1 MKILIIDDEL
11 VSRSK
16 MNSLMRCFGICKAV
30 DNGEE
35 AIDLF
40 KEAWRTGRPF
50 DLVTLDIN
58 MPDIDGFEVLLALR
72 DFERV
77 LEVEKVR
84 QSIIIMV
91 TAQSDKQNVFTCL
104 KAGCDDYI
112 VKPFNIKLIRE
123 KLEKFGIDEI
133 NTV

>member
-1 MKILIIDDEL
+1 MKILIVDDEI

-16 MNSLMRCFGICKAV
+16 MNTLLRSFGTCKAV

-40 KEAWRTGRPF
+40 KEAWRAGEPF
-50 DLVTLDIN
+50 DLVTLDIE
-58 MPDIDGFEVLLALR
+58 MPNIDGFKVLSALR
-72 DFERV
+72 EFESV

-84 QSIIIMV
+84 QSIIMMV
-91 TAQSDKQNVFTCL
+91 TAQSDKQKVFTCL

-112 VKPFNIKLIRE
+112 VKPFNMKIIRE

-133 NTV
+133 DTV

>member
-1 MKILIIDDEL
+1 
-11 VSRSK
+11 
-16 MNSLMRCFGICKAV
+16 
-30 DNGEE
+30 
-35 AIDLF
+35 
-40 KEAWRTGRPF
+40 
-50 DLVTLDIN
+50 LVTLDIN